1 MIKLRK
7 FDEYLQES
15 LKDPERASVYLSIAV
30 EEYEKDGDT
39 RAFLLALRDV
49 TQAQGG
55 MAKLAQKT
63 KLNRESLYRTLSGK
77 GNPRISTLENIL
89 SNLGFCLSVRVKE
102 KI

>member
-1 MIKLRK
+1 MTKYRTFGECLR
-7 FDEYLQES
+7 ER
-15 LKDPERASVYLSIAV
+15 LKDSEQASIYLSIAV

-55 MAKLAQKT
+55 MAKLAKKT
-63 KLNRESLYRTLSGK
+63 KLNRESLYRTLSGN

-89 SNLGFCLSVRVKE
+89 SNLGFCLSIQVKE
-102 KI
+102 KV